1 MSDHDSAFETVTD
14 PLDIGWHDWV
24 TANLGTDPG
33 RAARATRAAAEAVA
47 QGLGFNAAADAARA
61 SWDAARLAHVA
72 TVRRADPATVPGSL
86 VAATALAVG
95 GALASIA
102 LILWISPPT
111 AACSDLC
118 PGFRHIAY
126 IFLWGN
132 VAVAGVHASL
142 FLVIWLRRAAV
153 AWWASVVLVVAI
165 LIFDTLGELMV
176 VAVLSNPH
184 GHLDPTLAMV
194 GSFPALVPTA
204 MLLVADGLHLG
215 NVGVAVAYHWL
226 LLHLLLVEL
235 PILILFSTSRARR
248 WCRVYFM
255 GDN

>member
-1 MSDHDSAFETVTD
+1 MSDHDSAYETVTD

-24 TANLGTDPG
+24 TANLGTDQA

-111 AACSDLC
+111 GPCSDLC
-118 PGFRHIAY
+118 PAFRHVAY

-132 VAVAGVHASL
+132 MAVAGVHASL
-142 FLVIWLRRAAV
+142 FLIMWRWRAAV

-176 VAVLSNPH
+176 VAVLANPH
-184 GHLDPTLAMV
+184 SHVDPTLAML

-204 MLLVADGLHLG
+204 MLLVAGGLHLG
-215 NVGVAVAYHWL
+215 TVGATVAYQWL
-226 LLHLLLVEL
+226 LLHLLFVEL
-235 PILILFSTSRARR
+235 PILILLSTGPARR

-255 GDN
+255 RDN